1 MLQQVFS
8 SSSGSHVV
16 IFLCMQ
22 LYAYVLSC
30 GQMLNTQ
37 SYTEREI
44 LEVRVFPLYRGVNLL
59 FSFACFQACF
69 IRSK

>member
-1 MLQQVFS
+1 MIS
-8 SSSGSHVV
+8 AHGASGVLSYVR
-16 IFLCMQ
+16 LCMQ